1 MGGVMK
7 LSFIMANYPFKLI
20 EGSLDL
26 DIKGIEKDSRNIK
39 NGYLFIAEKGF
50 TVDGHDFIQ
59 KAIENGAS
67 AIIVEKDMDIEA
79 DNVTVI
85 KVESSIDALARFSG
99 IFYEKP
105 WNKMNMIGITGTNGK
120 TSTAYFLKSIFE
132 KYNKKIGIIGTIGA
146 IIDNKLVDLK
156 NTTPDAL
163 VIHNALKDM
172 ASVMTDTCIMEV
184 SSHALELKRVEYM
197 NFDIGL
203 FTNLTKDHLDYH
215 ETMDNYFNSKLKL
228 FKMTNKYNIIN
239 IDDEYGKKIIE
250 IVGKRVP
257 ILSYGI
263 NNKSDIFASDIEYS
277 LSKVSFTLNLP
288 NEKTKII
295 LNIPGEFSV
304 YNALAAASCAYTY
317 GVDLETIKNGL
328 EAVEGIKGRFEVVP
342 TNTDYTVIIDF
353 AHTSDGL
360 EKVLT
365 VIDQFAE
372 GRKVVV
378 FGAGGNRDKTKR
390 PEMGETV
397 GRHADLSIVTSDNP
411 RYEDP
416 EQIIEDVL
424 VGTRKANGEYVKIVD
439 RIEAIK
445 YALDNAK
452 PNDIILLAGK
462 GHEIY
467 TLVGGKTIP
476 CDERQIVIDFLK
488 NK

>member
-1 MGGVMK
+1 MQLK
-7 LSFIMANYPFKLI
+7 SIIENYPFKLI
-20 EGSLDL
+20 KGSLDL
-26 DIKGIEKDSRNIK
+26 DIKNIEKDSRNIK
-39 NGYLFIAEKGF
+39 KGSLFIAEKGF

-67 AIIVEKDMDIEA
+67 AIIIEKDIHIKE

-85 KVESSIDALARFSG
+85 KVESSIDALAKISG
-99 IFYEKP
+99 VFCEKP
-105 WNKMNMIGITGTNGK
+105 WNNMNMIGITGTNGK
-120 TSTAYFLKSIFE
+120 TSTTYFIKSILE
-132 KYNKKIGIIGTIGA
+132 EYNKKIGIIGTIGA

-163 VIHNALKDM
+163 VIHNTLKDM
-172 ASVMTDTCIMEV
+172 VAVKTDTCIMEV

-215 ETMDNYFNSKLKL
+215 GTIDNYFNSKLKL
-228 FKMTNKYNIIN
+228 FYMTNKYNIVN
-239 IDDEYGKKIIE
+239 VDDEYGKKIIE
-250 IVGKRVP
+250 IIGERVP

-277 LSKVSFTLNLP
+277 LSKVSFSLNFP
-288 NEKTKII
+288 NEKTKVI

-304 YNALAAASCAYTY
+304 YNALAAASCAYAY
-317 GVDLETIKNGL
+317 GIDLETIKTGL

-424 VGTRKANGEYVKIVD
+424 VGTKKVNGEYVKIID

-445 YALDNAK
+445 YALENAK
-452 PNDIILLAGK
+452 TKDIILLAGK
-462 GHEIY
+462 GHETY
-467 TLVGGKTIP
+467 TLINGETIP
-476 CDERQIVIDFLK
+476 CDERQIVIDYLK